1 SEWIESLKGNF
12 KRERRPLQEIS
23 EQAQKMKQKH
33 GNVTGR
39 PLKQSVN
46 EAAARREEPLSPR
59 PTIQVRMDK
68 FAIYLAYEFTTET
81 ISFDQAL
88 AIIISLYAIFE
99 VQFGAHNRVIH
110 LLNGIFMQQ
119 PEIDYKEL
127 EPNRLTT
134 SNISV
139 TNKSCAR
146 TTTDLLYIEIDEA
159 DRFVE
164 DEHDESL
171 TERIR
176 NSTAFDKV
184 TIESSVLAT
193 SNYHSNESTKYTLCA
208 NTAFIVENQTKQSQ
222 SSTESLLDDP
232 SLFIDMK
239 SVKRH
244 TFDTASDCDSSR
256 CSNENK
262 KRSPTNDKHHEMEVD
277 TYRKIQQLLQEQ
289 QQNAVLVLTQHHH
302 QDQNA
307 QERQKVIHR
316 IDFPCN
322 KNRMKIGG

>member
-46 EAAARREEPLSPR
+46 EAAARREIFDEILYLCNVNIAENLASMLPKLLHNISHLSGFVIDLPSIRLVKLLSKHFTDSWQYILTEKEPLSPR

-146 TTTDLLYIEIDEA
+146 TTTDLLYIETDEV

-164 DEHDESL
+164 GEHDESL
-171 TERIR
+171 TEKIR
-176 NSTAFDKV
+176 NSTAFDEV

-208 NTAFIVENQTKQSQ
+208 NTAFIVENP
-222 SSTESLLDDP
+222 L
-232 SLFIDMK
+232 
-239 SVKRH
+239 
-244 TFDTASDCDSSR
+244 
-256 CSNENK
+256 
-262 KRSPTNDKHHEMEVD
+262 PT
-277 TYRKIQQLLQEQ
+277 
-289 QQNAVLVLTQHHH
+289 
-302 QDQNA
+302 
-307 QERQKVIHR
+307 
-316 IDFPCN
+316 
-322 KNRMKIGG
+322 